1 MNDIHGICTILFL
14 IEMNRIFLIPIIA
27 ASFLATGCANK
38 VSEDSKEN
46 DVSNV
51 VSEGSDKTAEVTA
64 IRLEPIVF
72 SHEIVSNG
80 KVSAREKVD
89 VNFQTPG
96 IISAIYVKNGQRVAN
111 GQRIATL
118 DTYKLENQLQKD
130 RNAVASARLE
140 MQDVLIGQGY
150 DPEHPERVPDDVMR
164 LARLRSGLEQ
174 AELTLASSQ
183 RTLEEATL
191 TAPLSGVVANLK
203 LNAHNL
209 SGSEPLCRIIDDRG
223 MDVEFSVIES
233 ELALLSIGDAISVS
247 PFSDP
252 GKSSTGHI
260 TEINPMVDENGMV
273 KVWASVDG
281 GRDLL
286 DGMNVRVR
294 VKRTVGEALTV
305 PKGAVVLRSG
315 RQVVFT
321 LRDGKAVWNYVSTGL
336 ENLDEYTI
344 TEGLTPGDSVI
355 ITGNLNLAHEAPVIV
370 VK

>member
-1 MNDIHGICTILFL
+1 MRKYAIMIMGVMLAAGCSKADKDSGKDTDKELMAVTS
-14 IEMNRIFLIPIIA
+14 EKIP
-27 ASFLATGCANK
+27 
-38 VSEDSKEN
+38 
-46 DVSNV
+46 
-51 VSEGSDKTAEVTA
+51 EVTA
-64 IRLEPIVF
+64 IEVQPSTF

-96 IISAIYVKNGQRVAN
+96 IISAIFVKNGQRVGK

-118 DTYKLENQLQKD
+118 DTYKLENQLRKD

-150 DPEHPERVPDDVMR
+150 DPDHPEQVPDEVMR

-174 AELTLASSQ
+174 AELTLALSQ
-183 RTLEEATL
+183 RALEEATL
-191 TAPLSGVVANLK
+191 TAPVGGVVANLK
-203 LNAHNL
+203 LNAHNI

-223 MDVEFSVIES
+223 MDVEFNVIES
-233 ELALLSIGDAISVS
+233 ELALLSIGDAVSVS

-252 GKSSTGHI
+252 GKSTMGHI
-260 TEINPMVDENGMV
+260 TQINPMVDENGMV

-281 GRDLL
+281 VPDLL

-294 VKRTVGEALTV
+294 VNRTVGEALTV

-321 LRDGKAVWNYVSTGL
+321 LRDGKAIWNYITTGL
-336 ENLDEYTI
+336 ENLDQYTI

-355 ITGNLNLAHEAPVIV
+355 ITGNLNLAHEAPVVLRVNSEGVIV
-370 VK
+370 KEKESRVKGRE

>member
-1 MNDIHGICTILFL
+1 MTTSILT
-14 IEMNRIFLIPIIA
+14 
-27 ASFLATGCANK
+27 TGCANT
-38 VSEDSKEN
+38 VSEDSK
-46 DVSNV
+46 DYDASNV
-51 VSEGSDKTAEVTA
+51 ISESIDKVTEVTA
-64 IRLEPIVF
+64 IRLEPTIF

-80 KVSAREKVD
+80 KASAREKVD
-89 VNFQTPG
+89 VNFQTQG
-96 IISAIYVKNGQRVAN
+96 IITAIYVKNGQRVAK

-118 DTYKLENQLQKD
+118 DTYKIENQLRKD

-150 DPEHPERVPDDVMR
+150 DPDHPEQVPDEVMR

-191 TAPLSGVVANLK
+191 TAPVGGVVANLK

-209 SGSEPLCRIIDDRG
+209 SGSEPICRIINDRG
-223 MDVEFSVIES
+223 MDVEFNVIES
-233 ELALLSIGDAISVS
+233 ELALLSIGDAVSVS

-252 GKSSTGHI
+252 GKSTTGRI
-260 TEINPMVDENGMV
+260 TQINPMVDENGMV
-273 KVWASVDG
+273 KVWASVEG
-281 GRDLL
+281 GKDLL

-294 VKRTVGEALTV
+294 VKRKVDEALVV
-305 PKGAVVLRSG
+305 PKRAVVLRSG

-321 LRDGKAVWNYVSTGL
+321 LKEGKAIWNYVATGL

-344 TEGLTPGDSVI
+344 TEGLSPGDSI
-355 ITGNLNLAHEAPVIV
+355 IVTGNINLAHEAPVV
-370 VK
+370 LRVKSQGGRVKL